1 MAFWGSSGGWVL
13 VRFSMRWDSLS
24 KACSLRQWRLE
35 NLSDS
40 RGFESGSM
48 VVRLVGWLIFSLAP
62 HVLVSGCFDVGV
74 SNIKAHKIRVAA
86 ATAAVP
92 TKLSW
97 RLEHEHGSEQVKKR
111 RGRPRKYGTET
122 AKPH

>member
-48 VVRLVGWLIFSLAP
+48 VVRLVGWLIFSQAP

-74 SNIKAHKIRVAA
+74 RFGNRFFPLFVLWD
-86 ATAAVP
+86 
-92 TKLSW
+92 KL
-97 RLEHEHGSEQVKKR
+97 
-111 RGRPRKYGTET
+111 
-122 AKPH
+122 